1 VQDVSGRVRPS
12 DGGYMG
18 EIMDFLKNQIA
29 QPNAGSFA
37 IRKLMMIGLWLL
49 CAALV
54 QPAVAAEGLRIA
66 TFQTDATP
74 PIGYDMGYS
83 VVKTIR
89 EPLLAKGV
97 VILGAGKPIVMMAV
111 DWVTID
117 GKARDEWHALL
128 AQAAGTTPD
137 RVTVHHLHQHD
148 APRGDLFNFD
158 ERARLGLPEAVAAGV
173 PDKRT
178 WVRSVMENSAAA
190 LTRSLRQARPV
201 THVGTGKANAERL
214 GANRRIMGANGR
226 VAMHRQST
234 FTNVYPA
241 EVAARI
247 KVDADADGHR
257 LSIYHPEEAQAAP
270 EGLMDPAVRVI
281 SFWNGNRALAA
292 LTYYASHPQVA
303 FGKGIPTTDF
313 PGTAREAR
321 QKETGVFQVYFT
333 GAGGN
338 ITLGKYNDGSDRA
351 RQEFAGRLQD
361 AMGRAWTAT
370 TRSALTPADVEWR
383 TTDISLPAKYGAFK
397 DEARAVAADTT
408 RPRNERIAAIG
419 KYTRAQELEEGT
431 TLAVLRL
438 GKAYSVHIPG
448 ESFVEYQLGAQAIR
462 PNDFVAMAAYA
473 EGLGYIGH
481 EKAYGEGG
489 YEITVSQTTLAAEK
503 VMMDGVRK
511 LLEQQP

>member
-1 VQDVSGRVRPS
+1 MSKNNFSLISG
-12 DGGYMG
+12 
-18 EIMDFLKNQIA
+18 L
-29 QPNAGSFA
+29 
-37 IRKLMMIGLWLL
+37 LLL
-49 CAALV
+49 CAAFV
-54 QPAVAAEGLRIA
+54 QPAFAAEGLRIA

-83 VVKTIR
+83 VVKSIR

-97 VILGAGKPIVMMAV
+97 VIIGAGKPIVMLAV
-111 DWVTID
+111 DWVTVD

-128 AQAAGTTPD
+128 AKAAGTTPD

-148 APRGDLFNFD
+148 APRGDLAIFD
-158 ERARLGLPEAVAAGV
+158 ERARLGLPESTPAGV

-178 WVRSVMENSAAA
+178 WVRGVMENSAAA
-190 LTRSLRQARPV
+190 LTRSLRQARPI
-201 THVGTGKANAERL
+201 THVGLGKANAERL

-234 FTNVYPA
+234 YTNEYPA
-241 EVAARI
+241 DVAARI

-257 LSIYHPEEAQAAP
+257 LSIYHPEEAKAAP
-270 EGLMDPAVRVI
+270 EGLIDPAVRTI
-281 SFWNGNRALAA
+281 SFWNGDRPLVA
-292 LTYYASHPQVA
+292 LTYYASHPQVS

-313 PGTAREAR
+313 PGLARERR

-351 RQEFAGRLQD
+351 REEFAGRLQD
-361 AMGRAWTAT
+361 AMQRAWTAT

-397 DEARAVAADTT
+397 DEARAVAADTK
-408 RPRNERIAAIG
+408 RPANERIAAIG
-419 KYTRAQELEEGT
+419 KYVRAQALEDGT
-431 TLAVLRL
+431 TLVVLRL
-438 GKAYSVHIPG
+438 KDAYSVHIPG
-448 ESFVEYQLGAQAIR
+448 ESFVQYQLGAQAIR
-462 PNDFVAMAAYA
+462 PDNFVAMAAYA
-473 EGLGYIGH
+473 EGLGYIGN

-489 YEITVSQTTLAAEK
+489 YEITVSATTLAAEK
-503 VMMDGVRK
+503 VIMDGIRK
-511 LLEQQP
+511 LLLP

>member
-1 VQDVSGRVRPS
+1 
-12 DGGYMG
+12 
-18 EIMDFLKNQIA
+18 MDFLLKNQRTPRKADTGSIA
-29 QPNAGSFA
+29 IVPTGH
-37 IRKLMMIGLWLL
+37 RYMLMIGLLLL

-54 QPAVAAEGLRIA
+54 QPALAAEGLRIA
-66 TFQTDATP
+66 TFQTNATP

-83 VVKTIR
+83 VVKQIR

-97 VILGAGKPIVMMAV
+97 VITGAGKPIVMLAV

-148 APRGDLFNFD
+148 APRGDLAVFD
-158 ERARLGLPEAVAAGV
+158 ERARLGLPEATPAGV

-178 WVRSVMENSAAA
+178 WVRSVMENSAAE
-190 LTRSLRQARPV
+190 LKKSLRRAQPV
-201 THVGTGKANAERL
+201 THVGLGKADAERL

-234 FTNVYPA
+234 YTNEYPA

-247 KVDADADGHR
+247 KVDADADGHV
-257 LSIYHPEEAQAAP
+257 LSIYHPEEAKAAP
-270 EGLMDPAVRVI
+270 EGLIDPAVRVI

-292 LTYYASHPQVA
+292 LNYYASHPQVS

-313 PGTAREAR
+313 PGLARERR

-351 RQEFAGRLQD
+351 RQEFAERMAD
-361 AMGRAWTAT
+361 AMRRAWTAT
-370 TRSALTPADVEWR
+370 TRSPLTPADVEWR

-397 DEARAVAADTT
+397 DEARAVAADTK
-408 RPRNERIAAIG
+408 RPNNERIAAIG
-419 KYTRAQELEEGT
+419 KYVRAQALEEGT
-431 TLAVLRL
+431 TLVVLRL
-438 GKAYSVHIPG
+438 KDAYSVHIPG
-448 ESFVEYQLGAQAIR
+448 ESFIQYQLGAQAIR
-462 PNDFVAMAAYA
+462 PKDFVAMAAYA
-473 EGLGYIGH
+473 EGLGYIGN

-503 VMMDGVRK
+503 VIMDGVRK
-511 LLEQQP
+511 LLE

>member
-1 VQDVSGRVRPS
+1 MSKNKFSLISG
-12 DGGYMG
+12 
-18 EIMDFLKNQIA
+18 L
-29 QPNAGSFA
+29 
-37 IRKLMMIGLWLL
+37 LLL
-49 CAALV
+49 CAALA
-54 QPAVAAEGLRIA
+54 QPALAAEGLRIA

-83 VVKTIR
+83 VVKSIR

-97 VILGAGKPIVMMAV
+97 VITGAGKPIVMLAV
-111 DWVTID
+111 DWVTVD

-128 AQAAGTTPD
+128 AKAAGTTPD

-148 APRGDLFNFD
+148 APRGDLAIFD
-158 ERARLGLPEAVAAGV
+158 ERARLGLPESTPAGV
-173 PDKRT
+173 PEKRT
-178 WVRSVMENSAAA
+178 WVRGVMENSAAA

-201 THVGTGKANAERL
+201 THVGLGKANAERL
-214 GANRRIMGANGR
+214 GANRRIMGTNGR

-234 FTNVYPA
+234 YTNEYPA

-257 LSIYHPEEAQAAP
+257 LSIYHPEEAKAAP
-270 EGLMDPAVRVI
+270 EGLTDPAVRVI
-281 SFWNGNRALAA
+281 SFWNGDRPLVA
-292 LTYYASHPQVA
+292 LTYYASHPQVS

-313 PGTAREAR
+313 PGLARERR

-351 RQEFAGRLQD
+351 REEFAGRLQD
-361 AMGRAWTAT
+361 AMSRAWTAT

-397 DEARAVAADTT
+397 DEARAVAADTK
-408 RPRNERIAAIG
+408 RPNNERIAAIG
-419 KYTRAQELEEGT
+419 KYVRAQALEDGT
-431 TLAVLRL
+431 TLVVLRL
-438 GKAYSVHIPG
+438 KDAYSVHIPG
-448 ESFVEYQLGAQAIR
+448 ESFVEYQLGAQAIH
-462 PNDFVAMAAYA
+462 PDKFVAMAAYA
-473 EGLGYIGH
+473 EGLGYIGP

-489 YEITVSQTTLAAEK
+489 YEITVSATTLAAEK
-503 VMMDGVRK
+503 VIMDGVRK
-511 LLEQQP
+511 LLLP

>member
-1 VQDVSGRVRPS
+1 
-12 DGGYMG
+12 
-18 EIMDFLKNQIA
+18 MDFLLKNQLA
-29 QPNAGSFA
+29 KRNAGT
-37 IRKLMMIGLWLL
+37 MMMTALWLL
-49 CAALV
+49 CAALI
-54 QPAVAAEGLRIA
+54 QPALVEPALAADGLRIA

-74 PIGYDMGYS
+74 PVGYDMGYS

-89 EPLLAKGV
+89 EPLLVKGV
-97 VILGAGKPIVMMAV
+97 VIIGAGNPIVMAAV

-148 APRGDLFNFD
+148 APRGDLAVFD
-158 ERARLGLPEAVAAGV
+158 ERARLGLPEPVAAGV
-173 PDKRT
+173 PDKGK
-178 WVRSVMENSAAA
+178 WVRSVMANSAAELKKA
-190 LTRSLRQARPV
+190 LRQAKPV
-201 THVGTGKANAERL
+201 THVGLGKAMAERL

-234 FTNVYPA
+234 YTNEYPA

-247 KVDADADGHR
+247 KVDADEDGHR
-257 LSIYHPEEAQAAP
+257 LSIYHPEEAKAAP
-270 EGLMDPAVRVI
+270 EGLIDPAVRVI
-281 SFWNGNRALAA
+281 SFWNGNRPLVA
-292 LTYYASHPQVA
+292 LTYYASHPQVS

-313 PGTAREAR
+313 PGLARERR

-351 RQEFAGRLQD
+351 REEFAGRMQD
-361 AMGRAWTAT
+361 AMQRAWTAT
-370 TRSALTPADVEWR
+370 TRSPLTPADVEWR

-408 RPRNERIAAIG
+408 RPANARIAAIG
-419 KYTRAQELEEGT
+419 KYVRAQALEDGT
-431 TLAVLRL
+431 TLVVLRL
-438 GKAYSVHIPG
+438 GQGYSVHIPG
-448 ESFVEYQLGAQAIR
+448 EAFVQYQLGAQATR
-462 PNDFVAMAAYA
+462 PNDFVAVAAYA
-473 EGLGYIGH
+473 EGLGYIGN
-481 EKAYGEGG
+481 ERAYGEGG

-503 VMMDGVRK
+503 VIMDGVRK
-511 LLEQQP
+511 LLQ